1 MEDFTNAADY
11 DGKAIFG
18 LATATV
24 TLDRLAKL
32 AAHRGEVFI
41 DALLRPKTCAECRY
55 TSGARHGSLSC
66 AISASCAPA

>member
-41 DALLRPKTCAECRY
+41 DVNRRGILTPDRRALETP
-55 TSGARHGSLSC
+55 SH
-66 AISASCAPA
+66 